1 MRAVVVRSFGG
12 PEVLEVVE
20 VPTPRAGDGQVRIR
34 VEAAAVNPADLATR
48 AGLLVEAGL
57 MAPRD
62 TVGIGWD
69 VAGVIDEV
77 GPRVSG
83 LSAGDRVVG
92 LSDLLGV
99 SLGTYA
105 EYVVLDADAV
115 APAPRGVSPAQA
127 ATLPLN
133 GLTAAQALELPGLR
147 EGQTLLVTGAAGG
160 LGGFTTQLAADRGLR
175 VVAVAGAADEE
186 RVRGF
191 GAELFVPR
199 DAELADAVRALV
211 PGGVDAAI
219 DAAAIGIRAHE
230 AVRAGGAFV
239 VVVAGAAPPALRATR
254 VVNQWIR
261 ADGTRLAALARLVE
275 AGRLTLE
282 VAGSYPLAEAAAAHE
297 RFAKGGLRG
306 RLVIVP

>member
-20 VPTPRAGDGQVRIR
+20 VPIPRPGEGQLRIR
-34 VEAAAVNPADLATR
+34 VEAAAVNPVDAATR

-69 VAGVIDEV
+69 VAGVVDEV

-83 LSAGDRVVG
+83 FIEGDRVIG
-92 LSDLLGV
+92 LSDRLGV

-105 EYVVLDADAV
+105 EFVVLDADAV
-115 APAPRGVSPAQA
+115 APAPQGLSPAQA

-133 GLTAAQALELPGLR
+133 GLTAAQALELLR
-147 EGQTLLVTGAAGG
+147 LSEGQTLLVTGAAGG

-175 VVAVAGAADEE
+175 VVAVVGADDEE
-186 RVRGF
+186 RIRRF

-219 DAAAIGIRAHE
+219 DAAVVGVRAHE
-230 AVRAGGAFV
+230 AVRAGGGFV
-239 VVVAGAAPPALRATR
+239 AVVSGAAPAPLRATR
-254 VVNQWIR
+254 VNNVWIR
-261 ADGTRLAALARLVE
+261 ADGARLAGLVRLAE
-275 AGRLTLE
+275 AGRLTLD
-282 VAGSYPLAEAAAAHE
+282 VAGSYSLEGAAAAHE
-297 RFAKGGLRG
+297 RLAKGGLRG